1 MTKWAVA
8 RMYGSHSKSLAVLLC
23 VLMVIG
29 GLDLGTVAGS
39 AADQGYNTVGR
50 EASSRAVKAVNTTTF
65 VDWRAGVSDNIT
77 VYNQSDGELKLGAFE
92 VFTIPIPGNNGVRD
106 LEVDSNSNLY
116 IATQVGTIIKIDSKT
131 GAVTDHG
138 RAVPDE
144 SNLNRLNMD
153 KNDTLWIGGRSFDAT
168 GQGNPTR
175 GGVLSRM
182 STGTMRFDTDW
193 RIIPLTANPASTIG
207 QIRGLTSDK
216 NGTIWVGSVEN
227 NNAAY
232 NGLVARVDPTTGV
245 MTRINSGNPLIN
257 GYGVYQLAATQNGM
271 IYAGTMT
278 GADGGHLIK
287 IDPSTN
293 TFTVLNGHNPLV
305 NGDSI
310 QSMAVAKNG
319 TLYIGTSG
327 NAGNLFMLDPAT
339 DKLTNLGKP
348 YAGVTTITDLY
359 PGPDGSVYGWM
370 GSNAI
375 EPRLLWIQAGTGYRI
390 DMGVPIPGVAFPGF
404 LTVAPDGTVWGSGP
418 NSQMFK
424 FAPYYL
430 KFPAARLDRSASGRL
445 FTENFELSDNIW
457 ETAQSPGTTNFKR
470 VTDNSRPVGDR
481 TVLEQQDTSSAAA
494 YARAGAWGPIASDA
508 DTFSMNPAGV
518 MEIQIKFVAAAGG
531 GSSAPWDTRL
541 FMGADSYGN
550 NYALFFDEVS
560 NTIVLSRNWVQVGST
575 YTTMSL
581 DRGFWYDV
589 KWKVYHTGVGPG
601 AAFNVWINGTKIFDE
616 VPLGPNH
623 HLSGAV
629 AIGTRAYDSSFDNM
643 RLYKDTNITVNGLQA
658 GQKVDLYADNGTLL
672 DSATAAGA
680 TITLNVENVSF
691 PLSGYLTVTATDGS
705 TVVLTTSIMKDI
717 YGGDVYNFV
726 SPVTAGS
733 TWRYLGKGTFL
744 SAPYDAITTV
754 TWLNISWNGLKP
766 ANTNISLMTRTA
778 ATMGGLASAAWSAP
792 YWASPNT
799 AITSPKAQWIQFR
812 ANLSSTDNTKT
823 PELQDVTFKFKA
835 FPNFTIGMA
844 QSKSVLY
851 PNDTIDYS
859 IYYNNTGNDMAKD
872 VIIADIL
879 GPDLTFVTSSAEPA
893 RKGSTWLLKNVQP
906 GTKNTLTVQARVA
919 LDAKDKTVIQNK
931 ATIEFTDLDGLNM
944 GNFTSP
950 TVVATVM
957 RPLPN
962 ATFNGPA
969 ITGPG
974 DLIEYNITYNNTGT
988 GTAKDLWLD
997 MTLDKNLTL
1006 VSSSNEAARN
1016 GTIWNITNVAAGAKG
1031 NVTVTAKANVS
1042 VADGTKLRSK
1052 LDVEFSMPNGVKPSG
1067 FYIGVVETTVARP
1080 VLLVSKT
1087 VDLATALPGDTIVY
1101 KVRYNNT
1108 GSAAGKVT
1116 ITDVLATP
1124 LELVNSSADA
1134 NRTGSVW
1141 TFAGVPAGSHNELTI
1156 KARILDVTPEN
1167 TVINNTATVNLSTT
1181 SGLALGQL
1189 TTNQVSTKVGSP
1201 KFPIISVVMVADKT
1215 KANWND
1221 TVVFKVYYNNTG
1233 YDIAGTVSI
1242 KDQLPK
1248 GLTFVTTSAEA
1259 NRAGMYWNF
1268 TSVAAGNHF
1277 FTITTRVFT
1286 GTANNTVE
1294 QNIVYLNYTDAK
1306 GKAKPG
1312 SQASASVTVIVP
1324 VKPPGDTTRPSI
1336 TDRKPIPDSKD
1347 VPASSRI
1354 EITFS
1359 EPMNKSET
1367 ERAFTM
1373 TPKVAGKLTWEGNTL
1388 VFTPDKNLKAG
1399 QKYTITIEPYAKDLA
1414 GNALNP
1420 VSSWAF
1426 TVKGKTVVHQNTNWL
1441 CLGGIIA
1448 AIVALIVAVAYLL
1461 TRRKGQKAPAAR
1473 PSTRTAPEY
1482 GEDMDKPTTVAPRP
1496 RPRPVPRAVV
1506 PAVAE
1511 EGPEAPEEAP
1521 EPTEAEA
1528 APTTEEQAPGPET
1541 PPEEPKVAPGPPEP
1555 VEEKVPEPPK
1565 EEPVEPKP
1573 PEPAETPPEPVK
1585 EEPVAPEPQAPV
1597 EEKPPEPVAEK
1608 PGPPAPEP
1616 KPNAGK
1622 PGSLDDILSRL
1633 RQ

>member
-1 MTKWAVA
+1 MKNSFGKWL
-8 RMYGSHSKSLAVLLC
+8 SVLLC
-23 VLMVIG
+23 ALMVIG
-29 GLDLGTVAGS
+29 GLNLGTVACS
-39 AADQGYNTVGR
+39 ATDLGITAVGR
-50 EASSRAVKAVNTTTF
+50 EASSRAVKSVNTTTF
-65 VDWRAGVSDNIT
+65 VDWRAGIANNIT
-77 VYNQSDGELKLGAFE
+77 VYNQSGGELRLGAFE
-92 VFTIPIPGNNGVRD
+92 VFTIPVPGNNGVRD

-116 IATQVGTIIKIDSKT
+116 IATQIGSIIKIDSIT

-144 SNLNRLNMD
+144 SNLNRLKMD
-153 KNDTLWIGGRSFDAT
+153 KNDTLWIGGRSFDAS

-175 GGVLSRM
+175 GGILSRM
-182 STGTMRFDTDW
+182 STSTMRFDTDW
-193 RIIPLTANPASTIG
+193 RIISLTANPASTIG
-207 QIRGLTSDK
+207 QIRGLTADK

-232 NGLVARVDPTTGV
+232 NGLLARVDPTTGV

-257 GYGVYQLAATQNGM
+257 GYGIYQLAATQNGT

-327 NAGNLFMLDPAT
+327 AAGNLFMLDPAT

-348 YAGVTTITDLY
+348 YAGVTTVSDLY
-359 PGPDGSVYGWM
+359 PAPDGSVYGWM

-390 DMGVPIPGVAFPGF
+390 DMGVPIPGVAFPGS

-418 NSQMFK
+418 NSQLFK
-424 FAPYYL
+424 FAPYYQT
-430 KFPAARLDRSASGRL
+430 FPAARLDRSASGRL
-445 FTENFELSDNIW
+445 FTENYELSDNIW
-457 ETAQSPGTTNFKR
+457 ETASSIGTTNFKR

-481 TVLEQQDTSSAAA
+481 TVFEQQDTTSTAA

-541 FMGADSYGN
+541 FMCADNYGN

-560 NTIVLSRNWVQVGST
+560 NTIRLYRDWGQIGST
-575 YTTMSL
+575 YTAMSL
-581 DRGFWYDV
+581 ERGYWYDV

-601 AAFNVWINGTKIFDE
+601 AAFNVWINGTKIFNE
-616 VPLGPNH
+616 VPLGPMH

-629 AIGTRAYDSSFDNM
+629 AVGTRAYDSSFDNV

-672 DSATAAGA
+672 SSGTAAGVSVK
-680 TITLNVENVSF
+680 LNVENVSF
-691 PLSGYLTVTATDGS
+691 PLSGYFTLTATDGS

-733 TWRYLGKGTFL
+733 TWRYLSKGTFL
-744 SAPYDAITTV
+744 SQPYDALATV

-778 ATMGGLASAAWSAP
+778 ATMAGLVSSAWSAP
-792 YWASPNT
+792 YWASPDT

-812 ANLSSTDNTKT
+812 ANLSTTDMTKT
-823 PELQDVTFKFKA
+823 PELQDVTIKHKA
-835 FPNFTIGMA
+835 FPNFTIGLT
-844 QSKSVLY
+844 QSTSVLY
-851 PNDTIDYS
+851 PNNTISYD
-859 IYYNNTGNDMAKD
+859 IYYNNTGNGIAKD

-879 GPDLTFVTSSAEPA
+879 GPDLVFVNSSAEPA
-893 RKGSTWLLKNVQP
+893 RKGSTWLLKNILP
-906 GTKNTLTVQARVA
+906 GTKNVLTVQARVA
-919 LDAKDKTVIQNK
+919 LDAKDKTVIQNR
-931 ATIEFTDLDGLNM
+931 ATIEFTDLDNLKM

-950 TVVATVM
+950 TVVATVI

-962 ATFNGPA
+962 ATFGGPA
-969 ITGPG
+969 TAGPG

-997 MTLDKNLTL
+997 MTFDKNLTF
-1006 VSSSNEAARN
+1006 VSSSDEAVRN
-1016 GTIWNITNVAAGAKG
+1016 GTIWNITNVVGNAKG
-1031 NVTVTAKANVS
+1031 NVTVTAKVNAS
-1042 VADGTKLRSK
+1042 VADGTKLKSK
-1052 LDVEFSMPNGVKPSG
+1052 LDIEFSMPNGDQPSG
-1067 FYIGVVETTVARP
+1067 FYIGSVETTVSRP
-1080 VLLVSKT
+1080 LIEVGKN
-1087 VDLATALPGDTIVY
+1087 VDVASALPGDTIVY
-1101 KVRYNNT
+1101 KVFFNNT

-1116 ITDVLATP
+1116 LTDALAP
-1124 LELVNSSADA
+1124 ELELVNSSADT
-1134 NRTGSVW
+1134 NRTGNVW
-1141 TFAGVPAGSHNELTI
+1141 TFSSVPAGSHNELTI
-1156 KARILDVTPEN
+1156 RARIKDDTPEN
-1167 TVINNTATVNLSTT
+1167 STINNTATLNLSML

-1201 KFPIISVVMVADKT
+1201 KFPFIAVVMVADKV
-1215 KANWND
+1215 KASWND

-1248 GLTFVTTSAEA
+1248 GLTFVATSAEA
-1259 NRAGMYWNF
+1259 NRAGMFWNF
-1268 TSVAAGNHF
+1268 TSVTAGDHF
-1277 FTITTRVFT
+1277 FTITTRVFS
-1286 GTANNTVE
+1286 GTPNNTVE
-1294 QNIVYLNYTDAK
+1294 KNIVFLNYTDAK

-1312 SQASASVTVIVP
+1312 SQSSASVMVTVPIQPHV
-1324 VKPPGDTTRPSI
+1324 DTTRPSI
-1336 TDRKPIPDSKD
+1336 TDRKPAPDAKD
-1347 VPASSRI
+1347 VPTDSRI

-1359 EPMNKSET
+1359 EAMNRSET
-1367 ERAFTM
+1367 ERALTIS
-1373 TPKVAGKLTWEGNTL
+1373 PKVAGKITWEGNTL
-1388 VFTPDKNLKAG
+1388 VFTPDKPLKKG
-1399 QKYTITIEPYAKDLA
+1399 QKYTITIEPYAEDLA

-1420 VSSWAF
+1420 VSSWSF
-1426 TVKGKTVVHQNTNWL
+1426 TVKGKTVVNQSTNWL
-1441 CLGGIIA
+1441 CLAGIIA
-1448 AIVALIVAVAYLL
+1448 AIVALVVGVVYML
-1461 TRRKGQKAPAAR
+1461 TRRKAQKAPAAR
-1473 PSTRTAPEY
+1473 PSPRTAPAYVEA
-1482 GEDMDKPTTVAPRP
+1482 MDKPTTVAPRP
-1496 RPRPVPRAVV
+1496 KPRPVQKVAMTT
-1506 PAVAE
+1506 VAE
-1511 EGPEAPEEAP
+1511 EVSEVPEETVA
-1521 EPTEAEA
+1521 
-1528 APTTEEQAPGPET
+1528 
-1541 PPEEPKVAPGPPEP
+1541 EEPAEVNVPEVTPAEEEKIAPGPPEP
-1555 VEEKVPEPPK
+1555 VVAPPEPVLEEKAGPGPP
-1565 EEPVEPKP
+1565 EPVEK
-1573 PEPAETPPEPVK
+1573 PPEPVK
-1585 EEPVAPEPQAPV
+1585 EEKTEPV
-1597 EEKPPEPVAEK
+1597 EEKQPEPVQEQK
-1608 PGPPAPEP
+1608 VGTPGP
-1616 KPNAGK
+1616 KAGN
-1622 PGSLDDILSRL
+1622 LDDILKRL